1 MNALITALNG
11 SDFRAFPCKSNP
23 KRTTLSFRGEDGKR
37 YFITRVATNQVDAQG
52 KAIYM
57 WATGQAMRDIVK

>member
-11 SDFRAFPCKSNP
+11 TDFRAFPCKTNP
-23 KRTTLSFRGEDGKR
+23 KRTTLSYQGEDGKR

-52 KAIYM
+52 RPVYM
-57 WATGQAMRDIVK
+57 WATGKPMRNIVK